1 MYDSFSIILPVA
13 VRRLSPATQPSPVMQ
28 IQEDGDNLIPFAKCS
43 RVVSRSP
50 PPSLPSQSLRLTP
63 RHYGNTFWENLSQK
77 PRPTWMEEPYTPP
90 LLRVT
95 GCSQLGLYPPEGLPP
110 PEMLCRRK
118 RRRQHLA
125 GMQQGSGSIPARV
138 RAVTYHLEDLR
149 RRQRII
155 NELKKAQ
162 WGSSGAAPEPLGLDE
177 DGCGQPSTRRHPDP
191 EEERANSPREEDD
204 LLSPGR
210 AQVGLKRDLG
220 RGRGGD
226 VDVLYGETAEAKN
239 RTGQMD
245 LRGTKIKVGPLRY
258 SDLRIQHCHCCDSGR
273 CCGAGA
279 IPGPGTSAC
288 FGRGIKIK

>member
-1 MYDSFSIILPVA
+1 MPSRSRGPPGGDGKTELRTRKGEQDAMA

-210 AQVGLKRDLG
+210 AQLLWSPWSPLGQERSCLSRGLSSLASFSTATASRDPVCSRWGMELWS
-220 RGRGGD
+220 
-226 VDVLYGETAEAKN
+226 EE
-239 RTGQMD
+239 
-245 LRGTKIKVGPLRY
+245 
-258 SDLRIQHCHCCDSGR
+258 
-273 CCGAGA
+273 
-279 IPGPGTSAC
+279 
-288 FGRGIKIK
+288 